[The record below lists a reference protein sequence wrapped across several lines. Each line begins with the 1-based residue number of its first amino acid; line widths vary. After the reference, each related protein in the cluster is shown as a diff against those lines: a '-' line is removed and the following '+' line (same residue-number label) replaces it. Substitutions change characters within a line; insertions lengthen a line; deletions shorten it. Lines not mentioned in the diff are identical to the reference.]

1 MYSITIRPIG
11 TVDTKPRV
19 YLVPNSLEALAFAF
33 KFSKAV
39 TETYGEYKVR
49 SCESAPYVQIVYTK
63 EHGDI
68 IRLVFN
74 VLPEEDAMDGV
85 PNGT

>member
-19 YLVPNSLEALAFAF
+19 YLFPNSLEALAFAF

-39 TETYGEYKVR
+39 TEAYGEYKVR
-49 SCESAPYVQIVYTK
+49 SCESAPDVQIVYTK
-63 EHGDI
+63 EHGAI
-68 IRLVFN
+68 IRLEF
-74 VLPEEDAMDGV
+74 EAIRYSQTHG
-85 PNGT
+85 GT

>member
-19 YLVPNSLEALAFAF
+19 YLFPDSLEALAFAF

-39 TETYGEYKVR
+39 TEAYGEYKVR
-49 SCESAPYVQIVYTK
+49 SCESAPDVQIVYTK

-68 IRLVFN
+68 IRLEFD
-74 VLPEEDAMDGV
+74 VLPEEDTVNGV
-85 PNGT
+85 LNGA